1 MIIAITT
8 HRTPRF
14 STIPNSTENIT
25 RQTTVENIA
34 AHMVNFTFPAARRLL
49 ERGKAQGASRALNRL
64 CRTISRM
71 ISCRVSSLSPH
82 HTVKVVDAAESKCI
96 HWPLGGISNEELEH
110 HLFPNKHQESSCH
123 VEPDYA
129 YPQLPSAS
137 IDKP

>member
-1 MIIAITT
+1 MTMAMVTPTT
-8 HRTPRF
+8 PMS

-34 AHMVNFTFPAARRLL
+34 ANMVNFTFPAARRPL
-49 ERGKAQGASRALNRL
+49 ESGNAQGANRALNKL
-64 CRTISRM
+64 CRTISRK

-110 HLFPNKHQESSCH
+110 HLFPNKHQESSCY

-129 YPQLPSAS
+129 YP
-137 IDKP
+137 